1 MEKQAGKH
9 NVDSAETPVHVF
21 ALSSTLTLT
30 HAQRTTNGSH
40 APLGEAEDPVRPPLG
55 VWLYAR
61 GQHTLAREISTR
73 LHVKSAHTG
82 T

>member
-9 NVDSAETPVHVF
+9 TVDSAETPVHVF
-21 ALSSTLTLT
+21 ALSSTLT

-61 GQHTLAREISTR
+61 GQHTLAREISTH
-73 LHVKSAHTG
+73 LQVKSARTD